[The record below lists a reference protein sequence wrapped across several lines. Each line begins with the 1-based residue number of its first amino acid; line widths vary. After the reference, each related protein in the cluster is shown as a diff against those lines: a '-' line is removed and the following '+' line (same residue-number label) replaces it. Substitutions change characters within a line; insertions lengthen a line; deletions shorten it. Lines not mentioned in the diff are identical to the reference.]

1 MRRFV
6 IALAMLSPV
15 AISAP
20 AIGAPLTITVGSLA
34 SLSGSARDY
43 GSSQAR
49 GASLYA
55 AQSRSATSPLR
66 IRLPLADDQ
75 SSNVM
80 ATNQMIAFVGARV
93 SAVLGPTLSGA
104 AAAADPTASA
114 AGIPVL
120 AVTNTTLNL
129 AQAGA
134 NVWRVCLSE
143 DTLIPASVGYV
154 RTKNVITTAAI
165 VSTTGD
171 AYSEGAAAAF
181 RAAAATNGITIV
193 ADATMAMGSGAAGAE
208 AAVATASA
216 ARPQAIFFAARSDEA
231 TQLAQAAAGLSV
243 VRVGGNG
250 YNTPDVLKAAGAATD
265 GMIVSASW
273 NAHRTD
279 RASRTFVAQY
289 KARYPG
295 DEPDAFAAQAYAGMR
310 LLRVAVSL
318 GNGTDATHVRRGLLR
333 LSTRNGVSSVLGV
346 MRFAKGSHEASYPA
360 TVQQVVNGQLLLA
373 PTAS

>member
-6 IALAMLSPV
+6 IALAMLSSV

-55 AQSRSATSPLR
+55 AKLRSATSPLR

-93 SAVLGPTLSGA
+93 SVVLGPTLSGA

-114 AGIPVL
+114 
-120 AVTNTTLNL
+120 T
-129 AQAGA
+129 
-134 NVWRVCLSE
+134 
-143 DTLIPASVGYV
+143 
-154 RTKNVITTAAI
+154 
-165 VSTTGD
+165 
-171 AYSEGAAAAF
+171 
-181 RAAAATNGITIV
+181 
-193 ADATMAMGSGAAGAE
+193 
-208 AAVATASA
+208 
-216 ARPQAIFFAARSDEA
+216 RPQAIFFAARSDEA
-231 TQLAQAAAGLSV
+231 MQLAQAAAGISV

-273 NAHRTD
+273 NVHRTD

-310 LLRVAVSL
+310 LL
-318 GNGTDATHVRRGLLR
+318 
-333 LSTRNGVSSVLGV
+333 
-346 MRFAKGSHEASYPA
+346 
-360 TVQQVVNGQLLLA
+360 LLA

>member
-1 MRRFV
+1 MRRSV
-6 IALAMLSPV
+6 IALAILSPV

-20 AIGAPLTITVGSLA
+20 VIGAPLTITVGSLA
-34 SLSGSARDY
+34 SLSGSAQGY

-80 ATNQMIAFVGARV
+80 ATNQMIGFVGARV

-154 RTKNVITTAAI
+154 RTKNAITTAAI

-181 RAAAATNGITIV
+181 RGAAVTNGITIV

-216 ARPQAIFFAARSDEA
+216 ARP
-231 TQLAQAAAGLSV
+231 L
-243 VRVGGNG
+243 
-250 YNTPDVLKAAGAATD
+250 P
-265 GMIVSASW
+265 VSAW
-273 NAHRTD
+273 C
-279 RASRTFVAQY
+279 AS
-289 KARYPG
+289 
-295 DEPDAFAAQAYAGMR
+295 
-310 LLRVAVSL
+310 
-318 GNGTDATHVRRGLLR
+318 
-333 LSTRNGVSSVLGV
+333 GV
-346 MRFAKGSHEASYPA
+346 MVTTRPMC
-360 TVQQVVNGQLLLA
+360 
-373 PTAS
+373 